1 MKKQLKWCIITLL
14 VWLCVI
20 LTINAQTQKK
30 ITQVEQNIEQIFQ
43 LEMKNNK
50 IKWLLEDATTGETKE
65 NR

>member
-43 LEMKNNK
+43 LRMKNNK

>member
-20 LTINAQTQKK
+20 LAINAQTQKK

-43 LEMKNNK
+43 LRMKNNK

>member
-14 VWLCVI
+14 LWLCVI

-43 LEMKNNK
+43 LRMKNNK

>member
-14 VWLCVI
+14 LWLCVI

>member
-14 VWLCVI
+14 LWLCVI

-43 LEMKNNK
+43 LGMKNNK